1 MNEMQHH
8 PEMAG
13 SPTQVARPPLASAR
27 YVTCLLVLVV
37 SALGMRFVANQFAAF
52 FEKEGLPLQA
62 PLQFIEIGKLAP
74 EYSLALEQPKPLSE
88 EVVENLGTHEYL
100 SCYLVNNKLDP
111 RDTNFLSTV
120 FVSYYTGQPDMVPH
134 APEECQQAAGWTLT
148 RSETHTFTMLDHKGN
163 EVELPLR
170 VLDFDPPGGSRNRSR
185 TVIYFFFANGRYVT
199 SRSGVRSATSNLRDR
214 YAFYAKTELAF
225 YSKHGQPADRETSI
239 ASAEDLLRK
248 LMPVLWKDH
257 FPDWDAATS
266 GTVAQANE
274 T

>member
-8 PEMAG
+8 PEMRGATA
-13 SPTQVARPPLASAR
+13 PAVRRPLASAR
-27 YVTCLLVLVV
+27 YVTCLAILVIA
-37 SALGMRFVANQFAAF
+37 ALGMRFVASQFAAF
-52 FEKEGLPLQA
+52 FEKEGLPLQK
-62 PLQFIEIGKLAP
+62 PLQFLEVGKLAP

-88 EVVENLGTHEYL
+88 EMLENLGTHEYL

-111 RDTNFLSTV
+111 RDQNFLSTV

-148 RSETHTFTMLDHKGN
+148 RSETHRMQMLDHKGN
-163 EVELPLR
+163 EVELPMK
-170 VLDFDPPGGSRNRSR
+170 VLDFEPPGGGSNGTR
-185 TVIYFFFANGRYVT
+185 TVIYFFYANGRYVT
-199 SRSGVRSATSNLRDR
+199 SRMGVQTATSNLRDR
-214 YAFYAKTELAF
+214 YAYYAKLELAF
-225 YSKHGQPADRETSI
+225 FSKRGQPADRELSV
-239 ASAEDLLRK
+239 ASAEKLLRK

-266 GTVAQANE
+266 GTVAPANE